1 MKVFIS
7 WSGDK
12 SKKVA
17 ELVDEWL
24 QCTIQSSQP
33 WLSSRSIDRG
43 ALWFSEITTELAD
56 TTIGIICLTK
66 ENKDKPWILFE
77 SGALAK
83 GLNSSRVCTFLIDLE
98 PADLENPL
106 AQFNHTIY
114 TKHSL
119 QQLLNT
125 INSLSEIPLKPSIL
139 EKVFE
144 KYWPEFEM
152 RFNAILTED
161 PPKASNTKRTQ
172 GDILSEILTTIR
184 GLDKR
189 MLNVEEKTQQSTSDG
204 LVMGKKTSAY
214 ISLAANMIEGG
225 KSKDEILGYAVR
237 QWGYSESQAQ
247 ILIDLASRQLV
258 DKPIAPRVE
267 INSDMLEQ
275 LKKKFGK

>member
-7 WSGDK
+7 WSGEK

-43 ALWFSEITTELAD
+43 ALWFSEITAELAD

-83 GLNSSRVCTFLIDLE
+83 GLNSNRVCTLLIDLD

-114 TKHSL
+114 TKSSL

-144 KYWPEFEM
+144 KYWSEFELK
-152 RFNAILTED
+152 FNAILDEE
-161 PPKASNTKRTQ
+161 PPKASSGKRNQ
-172 GDILSEILTTIR
+172 SDMLSEILNTIR
-184 GLDKR
+184 GLDRR
-189 MLNVEEKTQQSTSDG
+189 MVRIEDKTTDISKKGQTVSERTSNTIDQVVNM
-204 LVMGKKTSAY
+204 L
-214 ISLAANMIEGG
+214 LAS
-225 KSKDEILGYAVR
+225 KSNDEIAAYFR
-237 QWGYSESQAQ
+237 NQSGYSETQVKILLDQAYQ
-247 ILIDLASRQLV
+247 RIG
-258 DKPIAPRVE
+258 K
-267 INSDMLEQ
+267 INSILNPLKPSALEG
-275 LKKKFGK
+275 LKLNLSK